1 MMHHLTLANGGVI
14 YKLVYINNDGDVCW
28 GVSFELSIVSL
39 SIQNLNYL

>member
-1 MMHHLTLANGGVI
+1 MLSNLSKWGVI
-14 YKLVYINNDGDVCW
+14 CKLVYINNDGDVYW